1 MDNLPLFIF
10 LALIA
15 ETLGT
20 IGGFGSS
27 MLFVPIASFFL
38 DFHSVL
44 GVTALFH
51 ISSNSFKLI
60 LFRKGF
66 DRKIII
72 YLGVPA
78 VIAVIPGAYAA
89 GFIGSKWLEI
99 VLGCVL
105 IILSTTLF
113 ITHLKELSKPKIT
126 LITGGTISGFMAGL
140 LGTGGAIR
148 GVILSAFNLT
158 TESFIATSAAIDLM
172 IDSGRAITY
181 FLNGF
186 IHLDDLYLVPILI
199 GVSFAGTY
207 AGKFI
212 LEKIP
217 KEKFRIIVLSMVLI
231 TGVVTLLKAF
241 DLFSL
246 TS

>member
-51 ISSNSFKLI
+51 ISSNTFKLI

-66 DRKIII
+66 DRKIIL
-72 YLGVPA
+72 YLGIPA
-78 VIAVIPGAYAA
+78 VIAVIPGAYVA
-89 GFIGSKWLEI
+89 GFIESRWLEI
-99 VLGCVL
+99 ALGCVL

-126 LITGGTISGFMAGL
+126 LITGGTVSGFMAGL

-148 GVILSAFNLT
+148 GIILSAFNLT
-158 TESFIATSAAIDLM
+158 TEAFIATSAAIDLM
-172 IDSGRAITY
+172 IDSSRAITY

-186 IHLDDLYLVPILI
+186 IHKDDLYLVPILI
-199 GVSFAGTY
+199 VVSFAGTY
-207 AGKFI
+207 AGKAI
-212 LEKIP
+212 LKKIP
-217 KEKFRIIVLSMVLI
+217 NDKFRIIVLSMVLI
-231 TGVVTLLKAF
+231 TGIITLLKAF
-241 DLFSL
+241 DLLSF